1 MKARPLVVLGAA
13 CLGLALFYFSLERQA
28 PVAGSGREKLFPLDQ
43 GEISGIEIREGT
55 VISLVRKGRTW
66 WVAGRPDFPADQD
79 EVARLVGALVHIPV
93 VKTIDGPKDEFGL
106 RSPAMEIVLST
117 ARGKRRLF
125 LGSDSPTSTFCYAF
139 LEGRK
144 DVLLLP
150 AATRALFRKSLFSL
164 MDRHLVRID
173 PRGVTQVR
181 IVKRGSILALLRD
194 RKGAWRLVDEY
205 GMKLG
210 RERVNGF
217 FRDLGAI
224 EALSFPGDGPV
235 PENPDVRIE
244 MTSKQGGL
252 WLKMWKEGQ
261 KAYALSSCQQ
271 GRAEISPAF
280 LHTVPSG
287 PDDLLDRSIVEIPAG
302 MVGKIAL
309 GSRGER
315 VFLRKSGVWFDGK
328 RKVVRGELLYDVV
341 RGLNAAEYEDEY
353 LLVPGDAGAGAFLRI
368 YADPGS
374 DPFDITLYS
383 QYYVAVGKKVF
394 RINEGAMKGLKES
407 LDTLVEANR

>member
-66 WVAGRPDFPADQD
+66 WVEGQPDFPADQD
-79 EVARLVGALVHIPV
+79 EVARLVGALVLIPV
-93 VKTIDGPKDEFGL
+93 VKTINGPKDEFGL
-106 RSPAMEIVLST
+106 LRPALEIVLST
-117 ARGKRRLF
+117 ARGRRRLS
-125 LGSDSPTSTFCYAF
+125 LGSDSPTSIFCYAF
-139 LEGRK
+139 LEGRAE
-144 DVLLLP
+144 VLLLP

-181 IVKRGSILALLRD
+181 IMKRGSILAFLCD
-194 RKGAWRLVDEY
+194 RKGTWRLADEH

-235 PENPDVRIE
+235 PENPDVRVE
-244 MTSKQGGL
+244 MASKQGGL

-261 KAYALSSCQQ
+261 KAYALSSYQK
-271 GRAEISPAF
+271 GRVEVSPAV

-287 PDDLLDRSIVEIPAG
+287 PDDLLDRSIVEIPRAWWG
-302 MVGKIAL
+302 R
-309 GSRGER
+309 SP
-315 VFLRKSGVWFDGK
+315 W
-328 RKVVRGELLYDVV
+328 
-341 RGLNAAEYEDEY
+341 
-353 LLVPGDAGAGAFLRI
+353 GAGGRGFFSERAE
-368 YADPGS
+368 PGMTGS
-374 DPFDITLYS
+374 GRLCGVS
-383 QYYVAVGKKVF
+383 SS
-394 RINEGAMKGLKES
+394 MKWCG
-407 LDTLVEANR
+407 V